1 MKETETIAT
10 SVEDSDGVYFVPSF
24 SGLQVCLCVSVIFY
38 LINFHCCLYRL
49 VFCMYMSTLFL
60 THGSSH
66 GFVMFVFVPQA
77 PLNDPK
83 ACASF
88 MGLKPSTTKRH
99 LVRAILESIAFRWAE
114 QSCLQDLTVL
124 SKDLSMI
131 KEYDLLKL
139 WEDRRDW
146 LCQGQKLTRAW

>member
-24 SGLQVCLCVSVIFY
+24 NGLQVCLCVFVIFD
-38 LINFHCCLYRL
+38 FHCCLYML
-49 VFCMYMSTLFL
+49 VFCMYMSTRFL
-60 THGSSH
+60 THSSSH

-99 LVRAILESIAFRWAE
+99 LVRAILESIAFR
-114 QSCLQDLTVL
+114 
-124 SKDLSMI
+124 
-131 KEYDLLKL
+131 
-139 WEDRRDW
+139 
-146 LCQGQKLTRAW
+146 